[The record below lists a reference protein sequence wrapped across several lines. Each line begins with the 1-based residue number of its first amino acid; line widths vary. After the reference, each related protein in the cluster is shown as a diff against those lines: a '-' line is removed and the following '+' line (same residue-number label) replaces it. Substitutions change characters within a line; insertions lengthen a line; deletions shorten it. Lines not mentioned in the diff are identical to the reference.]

1 MVRKLQ
7 RRFILIAVL
16 SVLAVLVVMMCIIN
30 GSNYRSVVAEA
41 DWTTSLIAE
50 NGGSFPRSAFR
61 GDDGGGRDAG
71 SAQRQP
77 AGAKPPESGQRE
89 LSAEAPFE
97 TRFFVVDLDKD
108 GNPSAVNTG
117 NIAAVTTSQ
126 AAAYAAQVHKSG
138 RSSGFIGD
146 YRFGA
151 RTRTDGEMLVFLDCS
166 RELRY
171 FHSFLYT
178 SLVVSALALLGVF
191 ILVLLFSRR
200 AIQPIADAYEKQK
213 HFITDAGHELKTPL
227 AVISANTEVLE
238 MTQGESE
245 WTQSIRNQVGRLAE
259 LTNDLVSL
267 ARMDERDSRML
278 MTDFSLSDAV
288 SESLAPFVAIAGQR
302 GKPIQTDIQ
311 EGLTLCGN
319 EEAIRRLV
327 GILADNAVKYGAE
340 GGEIR
345 ITLRSAG
352 RGMLLQTRNRVE
364 TPIKKG
370 AHEELFERFYRGDAS
385 RSSQVAGYG
394 IGLSMARAIVAAHRG
409 KISAASEDGASL
421 TITVT
426 L

>member
-1 MVRKLQ
+1 M
-7 RRFILIAVL
+7 
-16 SVLAVLVVMMCIIN
+16 
-30 GSNYRSVVAEA
+30 
-41 DWTTSLIAE
+41 
-50 NGGSFPRSAFR
+50 
-61 GDDGGGRDAG
+61 
-71 SAQRQP
+71 
-77 AGAKPPESGQRE
+77 
-89 LSAEAPFE
+89 
-97 TRFFVVDLDKD
+97 
-108 GNPSAVNTG
+108 
-117 NIAAVTTSQ
+117 
-126 AAAYAAQVHKSG
+126 
-138 RSSGFIGD
+138 
-146 YRFGA
+146 
-151 RTRTDGEMLVFLDCS
+151 
-166 RELRY
+166 
-171 FHSFLYT
+171 
-178 SLVVSALALLGVF
+178 
-191 ILVLLFSRR
+191 LLFSRR

-288 SESLAPFVAIAGQR
+288 SESLAPFVAVAGQR

-327 GILADNAVKYGAE
+327 GILADNAIKYGAE

-352 RGMLLQTRNRVE
+352 RGMVFQTRNRVE

-385 RSSQVAGYG
+385 RSSKVAGYG

-421 TITVT
+421 AITVT